1 MIPRIIHY
9 CWFGRGPKPDDVV
22 KNIAGWRQLHP
33 DFQIIEWNE
42 TNFDTNV
49 CDYVREAYAQRKFAF
64 VSDYARG
71 QALWQMG
78 GVYLD
83 CDVELV
89 NRLDP
94 FLHHLAFWGF
104 EANEYVA
111 TSTIGCAPAY
121 PLIRD
126 YLNQYHQRHFVR
138 PDGTFDQTTNVV
150 VMNQLLEARGLTR
163 NGQKQTLPDGGVVY
177 PLQVFSPLDYIRH
190 INHRDQTT
198 VAIHHY
204 QHTWA
209 SPSLRWRK
217 KSKQLLV
224 KIFGLKLFEKLNNLF
239 RR

>member
-9 CWFGRGPKPDDVV
+9 CWFGRGPKPVDVL
-22 KNIAGWRQLHP
+22 KNIEGWRQLHP
-33 DFQIIEWNE
+33 DFEIIEWNE
-42 TNFDTNV
+42 TNFDINV

-71 QALWQMG
+71 LALWQMG

-89 NRLDP
+89 GRLDP
-94 FLHHLAFWGF
+94 FLHHVAFWGF
-104 EANEYVA
+104 EADAYVA

-126 YLNQYHQRHFVR
+126 YLNQYHERHFVR
-138 PDGTFDQTTNVV
+138 ADGAMDQTTNVV
-150 VMNQLLEARGLTR
+150 VINQLLESRGLVR
-163 NGQKQTLPDGGVVY
+163 NGQRQTLSDRSAVY
-177 PLQVFSPLDYIRH
+177 PLQVFSPLDYIRQV
-190 INHRDQTT
+190 NHRDQTT

-204 QHTWA
+204 QHTWG
-209 SPSLRWRK
+209 SPAARWRK
-217 KSKQLLV
+217 KCRQ
-224 KIFGLKLFEKLNNLF
+224 IFVTILGPSLFEKFKKFL

>member
-9 CWFGRGPKPDDVV
+9 CWFGRGPKSADAL
-22 KNIAGWRQLHP
+22 KNIEGWRQLHP
-33 DFQIIEWNE
+33 DFEIIEWNE

-71 QALWQMG
+71 LALWQMG

-89 NRLDP
+89 GRLDP
-94 FLHHLAFWGF
+94 FLHHVAFWGF
-104 EANEYVA
+104 EADAYVA
-111 TSTIGCAPAY
+111 TSTIGCVPAY

-126 YLNQYHQRHFVR
+126 YLDQYHERHFVR
-138 PDGTFDQTTNVV
+138 ADGVMDQTTNVV
-150 VMNQLLEARGLTR
+150 VINHLLGSRGLVR
-163 NGQKQTLPDGGVVY
+163 NGQQQTLSDQSVVY
-177 PLQVFSPLDYIRH
+177 PMQVFSPLDYIMH
-190 INHRDQTT
+190 VNHRDQST

-204 QHTWA
+204 QHTWG
-209 SPSLRWRK
+209 SPTKRWRK
-217 KSKQLLV
+217 KSTQFFVTIL
-224 KIFGLKLFEKLNNLF
+224 GPSLFEKFRKFF